1 MDHKVLVEAYEAAE
15 KALLEGQRTD
25 LLYGVREGSPPIAPW
40 PTEPCKLVFLDFDG
54 VLNCDVSVSQLG
66 TRYKFW
72 PPSIKALNEL
82 LAQSGAR
89 IVISSTW
96 REHWTL
102 SENAALLEQA
112 GLLPGRIVGKTSV
125 SGGERGNEIDCWLK
139 SVPYPVESF
148 VILDD
153 KDDMAMHRQRLV
165 QVDPKTGLGIKE
177 ARQALEVLVVPRR
190 QNIQHE
196 ESR

>member
-1 MDHKVLVEAYEAAE
+1 MDQKALIEAYKAAE

-25 LLYGVREGSPPIAPW
+25 LLYGVREGAPPIAPW

-54 VLNCDVSVSQLG
+54 VLNCDVSVVQLG

-72 PPSIKALNEL
+72 PASIKALNEL
-82 LAQSGAR
+82 LAESGAR

-102 SENAALLEQA
+102 AENAASLERA
-112 GLLPGRIVGKTSV
+112 GLLAGRVIGKTAV
-125 SGGERGNEIDCWLK
+125 SGGERGIEIDSWLK
-139 SVPYPVESF
+139 SVPYSVESF

-165 QVDPKTGLGIKE
+165 LVDSKTGLSLKE
-177 ARQALEVLVVPRR
+177 TLRAIEVLATPWQRT
-190 QNIQHE
+190 
-196 ESR
+196 

>member
-1 MDHKVLVEAYEAAE
+1 MDQEALIEAYKAAE
-15 KALLEGQRTD
+15 KALLESQRTD
-25 LLYGVREGSPPIAPW
+25 LLYGVRKGAPPIAPW

-54 VLNCDVSVSQLG
+54 VLNCDVSVCQLG

-72 PPSIKALNEL
+72 PASIKALNEV
-82 LAQSGAR
+82 LAESGAR

-102 SENAALLEQA
+102 SENAASLERA
-112 GLLPGRIVGKTSV
+112 GLLPGRVVGKTSV
-125 SGGERGNEIDCWLK
+125 SGGERGMEIDSWLK

-153 KDDMAMHRQRLV
+153 KEDMAMHHQRLV
-165 QVDPKTGLGIKE
+165 RVDSKVGLGVKE
-177 ARQALEVLVVPRR
+177 ARQALALLALPCTGSNGKRFT
-190 QNIQHE
+190 
-196 ESR
+196 